1 MVMVHIIS
9 TSSCRFEGPWPQLG
23 SSPMLVLHEL
33 PLQIPAGTQLSPELS
48 LLRQDASRAV
58 ESGSDT
64 SAMNKFDVHLQFA
77 SALLKSHAIFP
88 DTELEELICIAVVNM
103 AFFCQQSCERLVR
116 KAYLEGSKEAWAS
129 SGQYNKKAIGLL
141 KFLVSSRI
149 ASTTSLLG
157 MVQTYIKCWTLSQQ
171 LSVVIFS
178 LSKLRSQICGSSK
191 ADVDRYERLLGF
203 QESDIKDL
211 AKASLLY
218 ARLCIGCRET
228 CSQLANTSLS
238 SLCEPLCRYLDALTF
253 VLMSLDCYR
262 NDECGKAI
270 GMLEAATDCLAKGLI
285 SNKQLKLIQ
294 ETKKLKG
301 KIASKFRELKSEGSK
316 LQTKIKLF
324 KRSTPIERGE
334 LHPFLQSTLED
345 FIIPLVMLLH
355 HRYVNTNDKVFFQP
369 VVNQREELTHS
380 WPQGKTPELVGTAWF
395 FDGEQLKENSPVNSE
410 YF

>member
-1 MVMVHIIS
+1 MQL
-9 TSSCRFEGPWPQLG
+9 TSSVVALADRQPQSD
-23 SSPMLVLHEL
+23 SSAMLVLHEL
-33 PLQIPAGTQLSPELS
+33 PLQIPAEPHLSPELS
-48 LLRQDASRAV
+48 LLRQDAARAV

-64 SAMNKFDVHLQFA
+64 SAMNKFDVHLNFA
-77 SALLKSHAIFP
+77 SALLKSRLIFP
-88 DTELEELICIAVVNM
+88 DPELDDLICIVVVNM
-103 AFFCQQSCERLVR
+103 AFFCQQSCERLVQ
-116 KAYLEGSKEAWAS
+116 KAYLEGSKEAWSS
-129 SGQYNKKAIGLL
+129 SGNYNKKAIGLL
-141 KFLVSSRI
+141 KFLISLKI
-149 ASTTSLLG
+149 PNTTSLLG

-178 LSKLRSQICGSSK
+178 LSKLRSQICGSSS
-191 ADVDRYERLLGF
+191 AGFDRYERLLEF

-228 CSQLANTSLS
+228 CSQLANTNLS
-238 SLCEPLCRYLDALTF
+238 SLCEPLHQYLEALTF
-253 VLMSLDCYR
+253 VLMSLDCYK

-301 KIASKFRELKSEGSK
+301 KIASKFKELKTEGSK
-316 LQTKIKLF
+316 LQTKLKLF
-324 KRSTPIERGE
+324 KRSTPTDRGE

-345 FIIPLVMLLH
+345 FIIPLMVLLH

-369 VVNQREELTHS
+369 VVNQRDELTHS
-380 WPQGKTPELVGTAWF
+380 WPQGKTPELVGTAWV
-395 FDGEQLKENSPVNSE
+395 FDGEQLKENSPANSE